1 MPWYISL
8 QLVSFVLAMAAGF
21 MYNNV
26 CDAPYDSATKNPI
39 SEGVC
44 RKETVTRLSVLVAA
58 FSIASFLPF
67 AESLQSVLALLL
79 YIILWFAYSGAG
91 IRLKETLAG
100 PFVASWVVWAGGPAV
115 LLINYRLDER
125 PLLLLWISL
134 FLFYCG
140 NEINHQLGD
149 YEEDRARSVKTFSV
163 RVGLPIA
170 IIARYSMVVASMVFM
185 SWTIAPF
192 LNLTYLGYVS
202 VFIAL
207 LLLFGLFELVLY
219 PDVLVRFIRRRSLQ
233 DSIGEFKK
241 TSRRSPFIMM
251 KLLLIIFVIVSVGIG
266 IWIGLA
272 MLWILVTSKRT

>member
-1 MPWYISL
+1 
-8 QLVSFVLAMAAGF
+8 

-26 CDAPYDSATKNPI
+26 CDAPHDSPTKNPI

-58 FSIASFLPF
+58 LSIASFLPF
-67 AESLQSVLALLL
+67 AESLQSVLALLV

-91 IRLKETLAG
+91 IRFKENLAG

-115 LLINYRLDER
+115 LLINYGVNER
-125 PLLLLWISL
+125 PLFLLWISL

-149 YEEDRARSVKTFSV
+149 YKEDGARFVKTFSV
-163 RVGLPIA
+163 RVGLPMA
-170 IIARYSMVVASMVFM
+170 IIARYSMVVASMLFM
-185 SWTIAPF
+185 SWSIVPF
-192 LNLTYLGYVS
+192 LNVANLGYLS
-202 VFIAL
+202 VFTVL

-219 PDVLVRFIRRRSLQ
+219 PDIILRFVRTRSLQ
-233 DSIGEFKK
+233 GSIGEFKK
-241 TSRRSPFIMM
+241 TPRRSPFIMM
-251 KLLLIIFVIVSVGIG
+251 KLLLIVFVIVSVGVG

-272 MLWILVTSKRT
+272 MVWILVTSKRT